1 MDSQGITA
9 DRPRSASPARRPRVG
24 ADLWVLVA
32 SLVVVGLNFLLK
44 PQEVRL
50 FTILMGLALSIF
62 LAATV
67 KFPRIAAPLFL
78 SALAFTTFY
87 LSSEFAAFTFM
98 VPVFCGIVAYSGQ
111 LWLTVVCTAFLVAW
125 GMLDPSGDSLA
136 NMVRANDLMAIVIWA
151 GFLCVSDALGW
162 FLGHKDR
169 QRRNLTEEWRRELET
184 KQSQLAESLHDNV
197 ASSLTSV
204 VMKSETLGLQIDAL
218 RKRQPETGA
227 TVSSDDL
234 ADLGMRESL
243 DFIAEQGRTA
253 MTQLREL
260 LNALTTTDWQK
271 PGNPAL
277 RPAESVEQA
286 IRLLKNHGFTVQFRN
301 EAQATSLSSREF
313 AALLPDG
320 NQQRM
325 LIQRALFEGTTNI
338 LKYAKPASTVEF
350 AIRSSRRRVTLYI
363 RNLCRAADELPAK
376 KKTIMSSGLGLES
389 LTQWANRT
397 KGSARGHL
405 VDSQAGPLWSLDVEI
420 PH

>member
-32 SLVVVGLNFLLK
+32 SLVVVALNFLLE

-50 FTILMGLALSIF
+50 FTILMGLALSIL
-62 LAATV
+62 LAAAV
-67 KFPRIAAPLFL
+67 KFPRITAPLFIVTL
-78 SALAFTTFY
+78 LIATLF
-87 LSSEFAAFTFM
+87 SSTEFAAFTIM
-98 VPVFCGIVAYSGQ
+98 APVFCGVIAYSGR
-111 LWLTVVCTAFLVAW
+111 LWLTIMCTALLGGW
-125 GMLDPSGDSLA
+125 GMLDPAGDTLATSLKTT
-136 NMVRANDLMAIVIWA
+136 DPMAVVIWTL
-151 GFLCVSDALGW
+151 FLSAATALGW
-162 FLGHKDR
+162 FLGYKDR
-169 QRRNLTEEWRRELET
+169 QRRDLTEEWRRELET
-184 KQSQLAESLHDNV
+184 KQGQLAESLHDNV

-227 TVSSDDL
+227 TLSSDDL
-234 ADLGMRESL
+234 ADLRMRESL
-243 DFIAEQGRTA
+243 DFIAEEGRTA

-286 IRLLKNHGFTVQFRN
+286 IRLLKNHGFTVQFRD
-301 EAQATSLSSREF
+301 EARATSLSSREF

-325 LIQRALFEGTTNI
+325 LIQRALFEGATNI
-338 LKYAKPASTVEF
+338 LKYAKPKSTVEF
-350 AIRSSRRRVTLYI
+350 AIRSSRRRVTLYL
-363 RNLCRAADELPAK
+363 RNLCKAADEPPAK
-376 KKTIMSSGLGLES
+376 RKTIMSSGLGLES
-389 LTQWANRT
+389 LAQWAKRA
-397 KGSARGHL
+397 KGSAHGHF
-405 VDSQAGPLWSLDVEI
+405 VDSSAGPMWSLDVQI
-420 PH
+420 HS

>member
-1 MDSQGITA
+1 MA
-9 DRPRSASPARRPRVG
+9 
-24 ADLWVLVA
+24 
-32 SLVVVGLNFLLK
+32 VVIW
-44 PQEVRL
+44 
-50 FTILMGLALSIF
+50 T
-62 LAATV
+62 
-67 KFPRIAAPLFL
+67 LFL
-78 SALAFTTFY
+78 SAAT
-87 LSSEFAAFTFM
+87 
-98 VPVFCGIVAYSGQ
+98 
-111 LWLTVVCTAFLVAW
+111 
-125 GMLDPSGDSLA
+125 
-136 NMVRANDLMAIVIWA
+136 
-151 GFLCVSDALGW
+151 ALGW
-162 FLGHKDR
+162 FLGYKDR
-169 QRRNLTEEWRRELET
+169 QRRDLTEEWRRELET
-184 KQSQLAESLHDNV
+184 KQGQLAESLHDNV

-243 DFIAEQGRTA
+243 DFIAEEGRTA

-338 LKYAKPASTVEF
+338 LKYAKPGSTVEF
-350 AIRSSRRRVTLYI
+350 AIRSSRRRVILYI
-363 RNLCRAADELPAK
+363 RNLCKAADELPAK
-376 KKTIMSSGLGLES
+376 RKTIMSSGLGLES

-420 PH
+420 PR

>member
-32 SLVVVGLNFLLK
+32 SLVVVALNFLLE

-50 FTILMGLALSIF
+50 FTILMGLALSIL
-62 LAATV
+62 LAAAV
-67 KFPRIAAPLFL
+67 KFPRITAPLFIVTL
-78 SALAFTTFY
+78 LIATLF
-87 LSSEFAAFTFM
+87 SSTEFAAFTIM
-98 VPVFCGIVAYSGQ
+98 APVFCGGIAYSGR
-111 LWLTVVCTAFLVAW
+111 LWLTIMCTALLGGW
-125 GMLDPSGDSLA
+125 GMLDPAGDTLATSLKTT
-136 NMVRANDLMAIVIWA
+136 DPMAVVIWTL
-151 GFLCVSDALGW
+151 FLSAATALGW
-162 FLGHKDR
+162 FLGYKDR
-169 QRRNLTEEWRRELET
+169 QRRDLTEEWRRELET
-184 KQSQLAESLHDNV
+184 KQGQLAESLHDNV

-243 DFIAEQGRTA
+243 DFIAEEGRTA

-338 LKYAKPASTVEF
+338 LKYAKPGSTVEF
-350 AIRSSRRRVTLYI
+350 AIRSSRRRVILYI
-363 RNLCRAADELPAK
+363 RNLCKAADELPAK
-376 KKTIMSSGLGLES
+376 RKTIMSSGLGLES

-420 PH
+420 PR

>member
-1 MDSQGITA
+1 M
-9 DRPRSASPARRPRVG
+9 G

-62 LAATV
+62 LAAAV
-67 KFPRIAAPLFL
+67 KFPRIAAPLFIV
-78 SALAFTTFY
+78 ALGFATIHS
-87 LSSEFAAFTFM
+87 SSEFAAFTFM
-98 VPVFCGIVAYSGQ
+98 IPVFCGIIAYSGGM
-111 LWLTVVCTAFLVAW
+111 WLTVMCTVLLGAW
-125 GMLDPSGDSLA
+125 GVLDPSAKTLTDSVA
-136 NMVRANDLMAIVIWA
+136 SADLMAAIIWT
-151 GFLCVSDALGW
+151 GFLCVADALGW

-169 QRRNLTEEWRRELET
+169 QRRDLTEEWRRELET

-218 RKRQPETGA
+218 RKQHAKTDEPAPWEN
-227 TVSSDDL
+227 DIEIL
-234 ADLGMRESL
+234 HLRESL
-243 DFIAEQGRTA
+243 EFIAEEGRTA

-277 RPAESVEQA
+277 RPAESLEQA
-286 IRLLKNHGFTVQFRN
+286 IRLLKNHGFTVQFRD
-301 EAQATSLSSREF
+301 EVRATGLSSREF

-325 LIQRALFEGTTNI
+325 LTQRALFEGSTNI
-338 LKYAKPASTVEF
+338 LKYAKPGSTVEF
-350 AIRSSRRRVTLYI
+350 AIRSSRRRVALYI
-363 RNLCRAADELPAK
+363 RNLCKTADELPAK

>member
-32 SLVVVGLNFLLK
+32 SLVVVGLNFLLT

-50 FTILMGLALSIF
+50 FTILMGLTLSIF
-62 LAATV
+62 LATAV
-67 KFPRIAAPLFL
+67 KFPRIAVPLFL
-78 SALAFTTFY
+78 
-87 LSSEFAAFTFM
+87 AAFSVATVQSFTQFPTFSLM
-98 VPVFCGIVAYSGQ
+98 VPFFCGIIAYSGRKALMLFCLIYLGIWSMIDPAASSVQ
-111 LWLTVVCTAFLVAW
+111 EALASPDLVALGTW
-125 GMLDPSGDSLA
+125 ELLLGSA
-136 NMVRANDLMAIVIWA
+136 A
-151 GFLCVSDALGW
+151 ALGW
-162 FLGHKDR
+162 FFGKKDR
-169 QRRNLTEEWRRELET
+169 QRRNLAEEWRRELET
-184 KQSQLAESLHDNV
+184 KQSKLAESLHDNV

-218 RKRQPETGA
+218 RKRQSEKGT
-227 TVSSDDL
+227 TVSSADL
-234 ADLGMRESL
+234 TDLGMRESL
-243 DFIAEQGRTA
+243 DFIAEEGRTA

-301 EAQATSLSSREF
+301 EAQANSLSSREF

-325 LIQRALFEGTTNI
+325 LIQRALFEGTINI
-338 LKYAKPASTVEF
+338 LKYAKPGSTVEF
-350 AIRSSRRRVTLYI
+350 AIRSSRRRVILYI
-363 RNLCRAADELPAK
+363 RNLCKAADELPAK
-376 KKTIMSSGLGLES
+376 RKTIMSSGLGLES
-389 LTQWANRT
+389 LAEWAKR
-397 KGSARGHL
+397 ARGSVHGHF
-405 VDSQAGPLWSLDVEI
+405 VDSPAGPIWSLDVQI
-420 PH
+420 HV

>member
-32 SLVVVGLNFLLK
+32 SLVVVALNFLLE

-50 FTILMGLALSIF
+50 FTILMGLALSIL
-62 LAATV
+62 LAAAV
-67 KFPRIAAPLFL
+67 KFPRITAPLFIVTL
-78 SALAFTTFY
+78 LIATLF
-87 LSSEFAAFTFM
+87 SSTEFAAFTIM
-98 VPVFCGIVAYSGQ
+98 APVFCGVIAYSGR
-111 LWLTVVCTAFLVAW
+111 LWLTIMCTALLGGW
-125 GMLDPSGDSLA
+125 GMLDPAGDTLATSLKTT
-136 NMVRANDLMAIVIWA
+136 DPMAVVIWTL
-151 GFLCVSDALGW
+151 FLSAATALGW
-162 FLGHKDR
+162 FLGYKDR
-169 QRRNLTEEWRRELET
+169 QRRDLTEEWRRELET
-184 KQSQLAESLHDNV
+184 KQGQLAESLHDNV

-243 DFIAEQGRTA
+243 DFIAEEGRTA

-338 LKYAKPASTVEF
+338 LKYAKPGSTVEF
-350 AIRSSRRRVTLYI
+350 AIRSSRRRVILYI
-363 RNLCRAADELPAK
+363 RNLCKAADELPAK
-376 KKTIMSSGLGLES
+376 RKTIMSSGLGLES

-420 PH
+420 PR